1 MRYKAITMVGR
12 VFQTCILVSVTLLLI
27 LPISMAAISV
37 EGTIQLTTGIN
48 QNTPAWSPDGTKIVY
63 TSDQAIWTMNSDGSN
78 QKEIYDSVIWDGEP
92 CFSSDGTNIY
102 FASDSS
108 NTQFVSIHMMDPDG
122 RNRVQLTKNAD
133 QRSPAASPDGRT
145 VAYLSKKS
153 GNYDIWI
160 MDPDGSNPVRLT
172 DAAGDEGAPSWSPG
186 GTALVYSSYG
196 DIRTIDRDGIHQEQ
210 LTEDEFHN
218 IDPVFSPDGTKIA
231 FVSDRSGNYDI
242 WLMNSDG
249 TGALQLTFNELV
261 QNQPEWHPN
270 GEKIVYVSNE
280 AGDYNIWVMSL
291 HGTDSEI
298 GYTPTEVETETVSEE
313 GVIEEFMKDYSLFIS
328 GAALLGAVLLILI
341 IFKLATKGF

>member
-1 MRYKAITMVGR
+1 MKPKAHTMVVR
-12 VFQTCILVSVTLLLI
+12 LFQTCIIVSVTLLLI

-37 EGTIQLTTGIN
+37 EETIQLTTGIN
-48 QNTPAWSPDGTKIVY
+48 QNTPSWSPDGTKIVY

-78 QKEIYDSVIWDGEP
+78 PKEIYDSLVWDGEP
-92 CFSSDGTNIY
+92 CFSSDGNNIY
-102 FASDSS
+102 FASESS
-108 NTQFVSIHMMDPDG
+108 NPKFISIHMMDSDG

-133 QRSPAASPDGRT
+133 QRAPAMSPDGGT
-145 VAYLSKKS
+145 VAFLSKKS
-153 GNYDIWI
+153 GNYDIWT
-160 MDPDGSNPVRLT
+160 MDSDGLNPIRLT
-172 DAAGDEGAPSWSPG
+172 DASGDEGTPSWSPG
-186 GTALVYSSYG
+186 GSVLVYSSDG
-196 DIRTIDRDGIHQEQ
+196 DIWTIDRNGIHQEQ

-231 FVSDRSGNYDI
+231 FASDRSGNYDL

-261 QNQPEWHPN
+261 QKEPEWHPD

-291 HGTDSEI
+291 SGTDSEI
-298 GYTPTEVETETVSEE
+298 EYTPTEVETETVSEVS
-313 GVIEEFMKDYSLFIS
+313 GIEEFMKDYSLFIS
-328 GAALLGAVLLILI
+328 GAALLGAVLLIII